1 MPCLVRDAS
10 GSFQKF
16 DTLDPFGM
24 CQIDVAGKAV
34 QMRCKALHDFTQT
47 RIGILTKIIH
57 EDFGDIILVDVTHT
71 GLR

>member
-1 MPCLVRDAS
+1 MPCLVGDAS

-34 QMRCKALHDFTQT
+34 QMRCKALHDLAQT
-47 RIGILTKIIH
+47 WVCILTKIIH
-57 EDFGDIILVDVTHT
+57 EDFGDIILGDVTHA